1 MVLKSGCWAN
11 PVPATKAAISAH
23 VVKMEWMNKDLE
35 ASIKDYLLLFEL
47 KGKRAG
53 CKSLAG
59 LGKLRLL
66 LEYIDFPLCVC

>member
-1 MVLKSGCWAN
+1 
-11 PVPATKAAISAH
+11 
-23 VVKMEWMNKDLE
+23 MNKDLG
-35 ASIKDYLLLFEL
+35 ASIRDYLLLFEL

-66 LEYIDFPLCVC
+66 TGVY